1 MAINIPIITEFV
13 DKGLKSAEAGFAH
26 FKGKVAE
33 AEGGMGKLKAGF
45 GAATDYMKANAATFA
60 AAAGSA
66 IAGFAIKAIG
76 DFQDLSL
83 SVDKFRDATGLTL
96 DEASRWTEVAG
107 DIDIDAGT
115 IERAINKMNKEASKG
130 EDYFADL
137 GVEMKKHKDGTYDP
151 QATFLEVIDTLKN
164 IKDPADKAKIATQ
177 LFGKSWRELADLVNM
192 GSDEII
198 ARLEDVSDAK
208 IINEEEV
215 QKAKDLR
222 DAQDALND
230 ALGDFALIVGSEL
243 IPILTDLTEAITP
256 VLEKSDKLIDIL
268 KLGFGTFRYGL
279 WDSLTKINVKLA
291 DGAIK
296 AKDAGDEIED
306 LGDESE
312 DTADKVSELTDEW
325 STLLGKLDMRDAFRN
340 VEQSFD
346 DVAAAAGTALEEK
359 TPEAIRAAQEAFD
372 DLYGDVADYIELLGD
387 VPAEKQT
394 EILVALDSG
403 NLAEAKRL
411 LDELARDRVVNV
423 RVSGGTTVRPGDTPS
438 ESRSRGVNVVGPDGR
453 SYYIPP
459 GLDFSGFGKGTATTK
474 SANLLSSTAAS
485 SQPSVTVNVAG
496 SVTSERDLVETI
508 RKGLVNSQRNG
519 SQLVYSN
526 T

>member
-177 LFGKSWRELADLVNM
+177 LFGK
-192 GSDEII
+192 
-198 ARLEDVSDAK
+198 
-208 IINEEEV
+208 
-215 QKAKDLR
+215 
-222 DAQDALND
+222 
-230 ALGDFALIVGSEL
+230 
-243 IPILTDLTEAITP
+243 
-256 VLEKSDKLIDIL
+256 
-268 KLGFGTFRYGL
+268 
-279 WDSLTKINVKLA
+279 
-291 DGAIK
+291 
-296 AKDAGDEIED
+296 AG
-306 LGDESE
+306 
-312 DTADKVSELTDEW
+312 
-325 STLLGKLDMRDAFRN
+325 
-340 VEQSFD
+340 
-346 DVAAAAGTALEEK
+346 
-359 TPEAIRAAQEAFD
+359 
-372 DLYGDVADYIELLGD
+372 
-387 VPAEKQT
+387 
-394 EILVALDSG
+394 G
-403 NLAEAKRL
+403 NWP
-411 LDELARDRVVNV
+411 
-423 RVSGGTTVRPGDTPS
+423 TW
-438 ESRSRGVNVVGPDGR
+438 
-453 SYYIPP
+453 
-459 GLDFSGFGKGTATTK
+459 
-474 SANLLSSTAAS
+474 
-485 SQPSVTVNVAG
+485 
-496 SVTSERDLVETI
+496 
-508 RKGLVNSQRNG
+508 
-519 SQLVYSN
+519 
-526 T
+526 